1 MDFLLL
7 WKIVFIYFFFPLCI
21 YWLLLAFML
30 YTEPSNEEKKKKRN
44 LKCSNQKEENAKEQ
58 TTEELL
64 SEETVDA
71 GSTNAEVDSFFEAV
85 STNDSLDDSSDDDTI
100 AEELIDKLFW
110 EPTEGPEPDK
120 KTQ

>member
-1 MDFLLL
+1 
-7 WKIVFIYFFFPLCI
+7 
-21 YWLLLAFML
+21 ML